1 MVPYWVTLLVTL
13 AVSIAI
19 VIGAAS
25 LIIVFVWF
33 RPQRVS
39 ELRINV
45 VWIATLVSVLT
56 LTFGLKLIE
65 ELARP
70 DAQSGS
76 NTIEIVLSS
85 LVGVGIGGLI
95 AIAAQLVQDSSG
107 TNDPQGQETSTTG
120 QRPAPQA
127 ESREG

>member
-1 MVPYWVTLLVTL
+1 MTVAPDTPFWVALIVPGL
-13 AVSIAI
+13 I
-19 VIGAAS
+19 VIGAAAVIG
-25 LIIVFVWF
+25 LFVWF
-33 RPQRVS
+33 RPERVS

-65 ELARP
+65 ELAKP
-70 DAQSGS
+70 APTGGS

-95 AIAAQLVQDSSG
+95 AIAAQLVQDSGGVNG
-107 TNDPQGQETSTTG
+107 TNN
-120 QRPAPQA
+120 RA
-127 ESREG
+127 EQSQPEE